1 MRNQRAP
8 QTKLQPEP
16 SKTTDL
22 EKYNPQGIELLLYF
36 ATKKLS
42 HDQLA
47 ADVCLWDKG
56 PLLE

>member
-47 ADVCLWDKG
+47 ADVCL
-56 PLLE
+56 